1 MKWSTIL
8 PATLVT
14 ALTTANAIS
23 LQIPFFASSSNNK
36 DFKTTSS
43 LKPSIH
49 SSHSCSTSKW
59 LFPQGQIGDFMAQS
73 FVSSSTSSS
82 DSNGKIIS
90 PKKDWDHIVSS
101 QELSNFQL
109 RVNRIKDPSKLGID
123 TVQQYT
129 GYLDVKDEG
138 KHFFFWFFES
148 RNDPENDPIVL
159 WLNGGP
165 GCSSM
170 TGLFFELGPSAID
183 VELKPIYNPYSWN
196 NNASIIFLDQP
207 VNVGFSYTD
216 DRNSGSITNSVAAGK
231 DVYAFLQLFFQQFP
245 QYSTKTHDFHI
256 AGESYA
262 GHYIPAFATEILS
275 HENRNFNLSSILIGN
290 GLTDPLTQY
299 KYYKPMACGEGSGYE
314 PILSP
319 QECQAMEDS
328 LPRCLSLIESCYNYD
343 SIWTCVPASIY
354 CNNAQLGPF
363 QRTGK
368 NVYDVRKDCNGP
380 LCYSEME
387 PIDQYLN
394 LKEVQ
399 DAIGAEVSNFESCNF
414 DINKNFLFAGDWMK
428 PYQKHV
434 TELLDKYQLPTLI
447 YAGDKDFICN
457 WMGNQAWADDLPW
470 KHHEEYVTTPLQPW
484 IVNSQ
489 EGTHQAGEIKSFN
502 ELTFLRLFDG
512 GHMVPYDQPEASLA
526 MLNEWIHGQQF

>member
-1 MKWSTIL
+1 MKWLTIL

-36 DFKTTSS
+36 DFKTTGS

-73 FVSSSTSSS
+73 FVSSSASSS

-196 NNASIIFLDQP
+196 NNA
-207 VNVGFSYTD
+207 
-216 DRNSGSITNSVAAGK
+216 
-231 DVYAFLQLFFQQFP
+231 
-245 QYSTKTHDFHI
+245 
-256 AGESYA
+256 
-262 GHYIPAFATEILS
+262 
-275 HENRNFNLSSILIGN
+275 
-290 GLTDPLTQY
+290 
-299 KYYKPMACGEGSGYE
+299 
-314 PILSP
+314 
-319 QECQAMEDS
+319 CQC
-328 LPRCLSLIESCYNYD
+328 R
-343 SIWTCVPASIY
+343 V
-354 CNNAQLGPF
+354 
-363 QRTGK
+363 
-368 NVYDVRKDCNGP
+368 
-380 LCYSEME
+380 
-387 PIDQYLN
+387 
-394 LKEVQ
+394 
-399 DAIGAEVSNFESCNF
+399 
-414 DINKNFLFAGDWMK
+414 
-428 PYQKHV
+428 
-434 TELLDKYQLPTLI
+434 
-447 YAGDKDFICN
+447 FI
-457 WMGNQAWADDLPW
+457 
-470 KHHEEYVTTPLQPW
+470 H
-484 IVNSQ
+484 
-489 EGTHQAGEIKSFN
+489 
-502 ELTFLRLFDG
+502 
-512 GHMVPYDQPEASLA
+512 
-526 MLNEWIHGQQF
+526 